1 MQEEIIKTLILAMT
15 PIGELRVALPIALT
29 QFELSL
35 PVAYIVS
42 VFGNIIPVISIIY
55 LLEPVSK
62 FLSKR
67 SKFFKNFFDKLF
79 IKTREKH
86 SKKFEALEEI
96 ALITF
101 VAIPLPVTGGW
112 SGALAAFV
120 FGIPPKKSIPLIF
133 IGILIAGVIVAL
145 ITEGV
150 GLIF

>member
-42 VFGNIIPVISIIY
+42 VFGNIIPVIFIIY

-67 SKFFKNFFDKLF
+67 SKFFKSFFDKLF
-79 IKTREKH
+79 TKTREKH
-86 SKKFEALEEI
+86 SKKFETLEEL